1 MSANNFAKKVWSIV
15 DALSAQG
22 IGYIDSIALFSQLFF
37 LKVDN
42 ELIELRGFSRVPEAC
57 RWSTLLYQYG
67 GKNKL
72 SPEEQVQHYMEIV
85 EVLSSEINHD
95 LMVQNI
101 FTKVQAKIDK
111 DIYLSKIISLI
122 NDVQWLD
129 FNPEDRVSFYE
140 RLLERN
146 SQDSRSGAGQYFT
159 QRSLIRMMVE
169 VIDPHVGELVWDP
182 ACGTGGFLLA
192 AYEHICQ
199 QKPSLGELNLLQ
211 EQNLRGQDNVPL
223 VVTLGTMN
231 MFLHGFDVV
240 TPPIQLGNS
249 LLTLPQTRADVVLSD
264 PPLGVCNS
272 DAIKIERADFVT
284 QCNNRQINFLQH
296 IMSLLKDGGRAA
308 VVVPDNVL
316 FTREAKSVRRAL
328 LTNFNLH
335 TILWL
340 PLGISYAQ
348 SALTNIIFFTKGQ
361 PTTDVWIYDLRNNVS
376 FSTARK
382 PLQRKDLV
390 DFINCY
396 HADGHGG
403 YGERYETYDLESHP
417 TGRWRKF
424 SAAYFLQRDDCSFSV
439 PAWIRGNTLENFDQE
454 NVVKVLAEMERH
466 VRLMSECVEFFKSE
480 LLSAKN

>member
-169 VIDPHVGELVWDP
+169 VIDPHVG
-182 ACGTGGFLLA
+182 
-192 AYEHICQ
+192 
-199 QKPSLGELNLLQ
+199 
-211 EQNLRGQDNVPL
+211 
-223 VVTLGTMN
+223 
-231 MFLHGFDVV
+231 
-240 TPPIQLGNS
+240 
-249 LLTLPQTRADVVLSD
+249 
-264 PPLGVCNS
+264 
-272 DAIKIERADFVT
+272 
-284 QCNNRQINFLQH
+284 
-296 IMSLLKDGGRAA
+296 
-308 VVVPDNVL
+308 
-316 FTREAKSVRRAL
+316 
-328 LTNFNLH
+328 
-335 TILWL
+335 
-340 PLGISYAQ
+340 
-348 SALTNIIFFTKGQ
+348 
-361 PTTDVWIYDLRNNVS
+361 
-376 FSTARK
+376 
-382 PLQRKDLV
+382 
-390 DFINCY
+390 
-396 HADGHGG
+396 
-403 YGERYETYDLESHP
+403 
-417 TGRWRKF
+417 
-424 SAAYFLQRDDCSFSV
+424 
-439 PAWIRGNTLENFDQE
+439 
-454 NVVKVLAEMERH
+454 
-466 VRLMSECVEFFKSE
+466 
-480 LLSAKN
+480 